1 MLSLGGTEVDTLITT
16 LPTWKKPLLPEKG
29 FMARSDDIEPIPEYC
44 LEKFPLLA
52 DETISQE
59 GSQ

>member
-1 MLSLGGTEVDTLITT
+1 MDTLITT